1 MSCGRPKRDV
11 ELVQI
16 IDSALADAARKAGDW
31 LVCRPGCSQCCVGAF
46 VINRLDAERLRA
58 GMDELCEK
66 DAERAVRV
74 RRRAG
79 DYMDRIA
86 GEFPGDLRSGILRE
100 DEEGQEKF
108 VSFANHEV
116 CPALDPET
124 GTCDLYRFRP
134 MTCRVFGPPVRNQD
148 GSLGVCELCFRG
160 ATDEQIEACELNPDP
175 DGLENLLLET
185 LEATGER
192 GNTVVAFVLA
202 K

>member
-11 ELVQI
+11 DLVQI
-16 IDSALADAARKAGDW
+16 IDNALADAARNAGDW
-31 LVCRPGCSQCCVGAF
+31 LVCGPGCSQCCVGAF
-46 VINRLDAERLRA
+46 VVNRLDAARLRT
-58 GMDELCEK
+58 GMDELFEK

-74 RRRAG
+74 RRRAR

-86 GEFPGDLRSGILRE
+86 GDFPGDIQSGILRE
-100 DEEGQEKF
+100 DEDGQEKF
-108 VSFANHEV
+108 VSFANDEV

-160 ATDEQIEACELNPDP
+160 ATDEQIAACELKPDP

-192 GNTVVAFVLA
+192 GNTIVAFVLA

>member
-1 MSCGRPKRDV
+1 MSRGRLKRDV

-46 VINRLDAERLRA
+46 VINRLDAERLRN
-58 GMDELCEK
+58 GMDELREK

-74 RRRAG
+74 RRRAR

-86 GEFPGDLRSGILRE
+86 GDFPGEIESGILRE

-108 VSFANHEV
+108 VSFANDEV

-160 ATDEQIEACELNPDP
+160 ATDEQIVACQLNPDP
-175 DGLENLLLET
+175 DGLENLLLEK
-185 LEATGER
+185 LEAAGDR
-192 GNTVVAFVLA
+192 GNTIVAFVLA